1 LIINHLVCARFA
13 TNLTLFVFTL
23 FILGVILSTV
33 DLFLKWDILPDW
45 IQNYAQLLIII
56 FGIIACLLVVS
67 SLLCSLMVLAE
78 SAAKKAGIASQES
91 QFNRRKTWIIL
102 IIVILSLFVAFFV
115 GEQID
120 DYREN
125 SRIAKNRIEFQNKLD
140 KQSKALAN
148 SLSEVVTLFP
158 ENILQAIE
166 NKSVFE
172 KPAKKKLVAFLDA
185 VSASLP
191 EEPEVALLIPTM
203 PPYQYAKI
211 WVSPDRYCSDKM
223 EKQQFFT
230 QFSNDVE
237 KGIVEALFKGEV
249 QSVKVSL
256 KGHFIDNSEPS
267 AWGIL
272 KFNDK
277 IVALIF
283 LSQSIDGYYNI
294 RDEIFHLGTEK
305 LISN

>member
-1 LIINHLVCARFA
+1 MKINHLVCARFA

-33 DLFLKWDILPDW
+33 DLFLNWDILPDW
-45 IQNYAQLLIII
+45 IQNYTQLLIII

-78 SAAKKAGIASQES
+78 SAAKKAGISQES
-91 QFNRRKTWIIL
+91 QFNHRKMWIIL
-102 IIVILSLFVAFFV
+102 IVVIVSILVAFFV
-115 GEQID
+115 AEKID

-158 ENILQAIE
+158 ENILQVLE
-166 NKSVFE
+166 NKSFFE
-172 KPAKKKLVAFLDA
+172 KKAKKELIAFLDA
-185 VSASLP
+185 ISASLP
-191 EEPEVALLIPTM
+191 QEPEVALLIPTM

-211 WVSPDRYCSDKM
+211 WVMPDRYNSDKT

-237 KGIVEALFKGEV
+237 KEIVEALFKGEV
-249 QSVKVSL
+249 QRLKVSL

-294 RDEIFHLGTEK
+294 RDDIFHSGTEK